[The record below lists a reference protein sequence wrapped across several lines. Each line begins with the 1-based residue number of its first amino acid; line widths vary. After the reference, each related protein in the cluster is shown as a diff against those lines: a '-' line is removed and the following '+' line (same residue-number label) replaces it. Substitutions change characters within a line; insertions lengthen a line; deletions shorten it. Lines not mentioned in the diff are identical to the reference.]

1 MKHILI
7 GGASM
12 GDQPRDI
19 FAEARLFLK
28 KAALKK
34 EGWILDGYY
43 EHAESGEEEPDT
55 ISEKNRENLP
65 A

>member
-1 MKHILI
+1 
-7 GGASM
+7 M
-12 GDQPRDI
+12 GDQPRDNC
-19 FAEARLFLK
+19 AEARLFLK

-43 EHAESGEEEPDT
+43 ERAESGEEEPDT

>member
-1 MKHILI
+1 
-7 GGASM
+7 M

-43 EHAESGEEEPDT
+43 ERVESGEDEPDT
-55 ISEKNRENLP
+55 TNEKERENLP